1 MGTRGPIPKRSDER
15 IRRNEDEGPVEILSV
30 QGDVDI
36 PDLNMPEA
44 HPLVVDW
51 YDSLKDSAQSK
62 YYEPSDWQTARIVAH
77 FLDSEVK
84 SFKANGQMVAT
95 LHSFM
100 TDLLVSEG
108 ARRRVRLEIERNV
121 AEAKIIDLSDR
132 FKELLAQ

>member
-1 MGTRGPIPKRSDER
+1 MGTRGPIPKRSEER
-15 IRRNEDEGPVEILSV
+15 IRRNEDEGPIETLQV
-30 QGDVDI
+30 QGEVDI
-36 PDLNMPEA
+36 PDLNIPEA

-51 YDSLKDSAQSK
+51 YNSLKESAQNK

-77 FLDSEVK
+77 FLDRELK
-84 SFKANGQMVAT
+84 SFKPNGQMVAT
-95 LHSFM
+95 LHSYM

-121 AEAKIIDLSDR
+121 AEAKVIDLSDR